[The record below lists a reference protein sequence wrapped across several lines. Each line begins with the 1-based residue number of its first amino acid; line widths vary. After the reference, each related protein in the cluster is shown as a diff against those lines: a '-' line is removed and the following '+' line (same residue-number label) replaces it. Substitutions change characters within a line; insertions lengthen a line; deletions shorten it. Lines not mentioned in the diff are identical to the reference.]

1 MFAKQLY
8 LGIAVLAIAAA
19 AHAKSDN
26 PLHPSYYW
34 DRHAAVTE
42 SSSGEKAYVDNRNP
56 RHPSYAFVK
65 VDWQPAGSLGGS
77 AYRDSGNPLH
87 PSFKR

>member
-8 LGIAVLAIAAA
+8 LGIAILTVAAA
-19 AHAKSDN
+19 AHAKSEN

-34 DRHAAVTE
+34 GRYSAVIVQ
-42 SSSGEKAYVDNRNP
+42 SNDGKPYIDNRNP
-56 RHPSYAFVK
+56 RHPTYAHVT
-65 VDWQPAGSLGGS
+65 VDWQPTVASGGI
-77 AYRDSGNPLH
+77 AYLDSDNPLH

>member
-8 LGIAVLAIAAA
+8 LGIALVTIAAA
-19 AHAKSDN
+19 AHAKVEN
-26 PLHPSYYW
+26 PLQPSYYW
-34 DRHAAVTE
+34 GRYSAETVPTN
-42 SSSGEKAYVDNRNP
+42 GGKPYVDNRNP
-56 RHPSYAFVK
+56 RHPAYAHVT
-65 VDWQPAGSLGGS
+65 VDWQPVVASGGI